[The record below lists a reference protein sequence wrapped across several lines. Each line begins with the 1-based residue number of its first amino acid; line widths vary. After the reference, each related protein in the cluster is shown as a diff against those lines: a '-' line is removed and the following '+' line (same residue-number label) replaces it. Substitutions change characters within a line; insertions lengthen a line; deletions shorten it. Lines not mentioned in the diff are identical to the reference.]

1 MTAQSL
7 ARASTFGV
15 VRSRGRVLFA
25 CCAVLSAAIASPST
39 SQAVHRDGPSGRD
52 LLERGW
58 YDRPDPAFT
67 GIRDGFQSS
76 ASLAGWRAARVPIAA
91 NAGDFSPASYTGFVH
106 WYRNDFT
113 RPRGGRGVSWT
124 VRFESVNFR
133 ATVWLN
139 GRLLGKH
146 VGAYLPFELPAN
158 GTRAGVNHLVIRVDS
173 RRGPDDIP
181 PLSNRADGAFEGGWW
196 NYNGILREVY
206 VRKVKRLD
214 IRYALVRPVLRCRS
228 CPATVRIDARVANV
242 TGRALRAR
250 VRGTFGA
257 RALRFRAARIPRRGT
272 RSFRAHLRIRDPK
285 LWEPG
290 RPFLYSVRLRAVD
303 NHGRAAQRYQV
314 HTGIRSLRVNRLGRI
329 ELNGR
334 EVNLRGAAIHED
346 SLDRGAALTT
356 AQMNQTFEN
365 LSDLGATVTR
375 AHYPLSPYELALA
388 DRRGILVWSEIPV
401 YRMKSTL
408 FNRPSIRNRALRMLR
423 EEILRDY
430 DHPSVMVWSLGNEN
444 ASRPKRGLQRYI
456 REAAGL
462 ARRLDPARLTGI
474 AVSGYPTV
482 EKQGIYTK
490 VDVIG
495 LNDYF
500 GWYPGP
506 AGSIADR
513 SGLGGY
519 LNRMHSDYPH
529 QAFMITEVGAEA
541 NRHGPATEK
550 GTYEFQSDF
559 LAYQLAVLASKP
571 FINGAIVWA
580 LHDFRVKPGWAGGN
594 PLPHPPVNEKG
605 LIDDTGF
612 RKPAFDTVR
621 RIFGAT
627 KPFR

>member
-1 MTAQSL
+1 
-7 ARASTFGV
+7 
-15 VRSRGRVLFA
+15 VRSPGRVLLA
-25 CCAVLSAAIASPST
+25 CCAVLFAATVSPST
-39 SQAVHRDGPSGRD
+39 SQAVYRDGPSGRH

-67 GIRDGFQSS
+67 GIQDGFQSA
-76 ASLAGWRAARVPIAA
+76 ASLAGWRRARVPMAA

-106 WYRNDFT
+106 WYRDDFT
-113 RPRGGRGVSWT
+113 RPAGGGGASWT

-158 GTRAGVNHLVIRVDS
+158 GIRTGLNRLVIRVDS

-196 NYNGILREVY
+196 NYNGILREVHL
-206 VRKVKRLD
+206 RKVKRLD
-214 IRYALVRPVLRCRS
+214 MRSALVRPALGCRS
-228 CPATVRIDARVANV
+228 CPATVFVDAEVANV

-250 VRGTFGA
+250 VAGAFGG
-257 RALRFRAARIPRRGT
+257 RALAFHPARIPPHGT
-272 RSFRAHLRIRDPK
+272 RSFEARLRIGHPQ

-290 RPFLYSVRLRAVD
+290 HPYLYRVRLSAVD
-303 NHGRAAQRYQV
+303 DHGRTVQRYVV
-314 HTGIRSLRVNRLGRI
+314 HTGIRSLSVNRLGRI

-334 EVNLRGAAIHED
+334 EIDLRGAAIHED
-346 SLDRGAALTT
+346 SLDRGAALST
-356 AQMNQTFEN
+356 AQMEQTFQN
-365 LSDLGATVTR
+365 LRDLGATVTR
-375 AHYPLSPYELALA
+375 AHYPLSPYELELA
-388 DRRGILVWSEIPV
+388 DRYGILVWSEIPV

-408 FNRPSIRNRALRMLR
+408 FNRRSIRNRALRMLR
-423 EEILRDY
+423 DEILRDY
-430 DHPSVMVWSLGNEN
+430 DHPAVMVWSLGNEN

-474 AVSGYPTV
+474 AVSAYPTV
-482 EKQGIYTK
+482 EKQRIYTK
-490 VDVIG
+490 LDVIG

-506 AGSIADR
+506 VGSIADR

-519 LNRMHSDYPH
+519 LIRMHSDYPH
-529 QAFMITEVGAEA
+529 QAFVITEVGAEA

-559 LAYQLAVLASKP
+559 LAYHLAVFASKP
-571 FINGAIVWA
+571 FVNGAIVWA

-612 RKPAFDTVR
+612 RKPAFEVVR
-621 RIFGAT
+621 QIFRKT
-627 KPFR
+627 RHFR